1 MSRVHL
7 KGTISG
13 QGHGCE
19 LKATEERRAEGV
31 RVEPWLTFDLQ
42 PNKHPQQSLDGGE
55 RPQSSISISE
65 CAVDEH
71 MTLRSSAR

>member
-31 RVEPWLTFDLQ
+31 RVEPWLTFDVQ
-42 PNKHPQQSLDGGE
+42 PNKHPQQSPMVVKG
-55 RPQSSISISE
+55 
-65 CAVDEH
+65 
-71 MTLRSSAR
+71 LRAAFSLENVLLMST